1 MAWDFSTEP
10 EFQEQLDWMRAFVR
24 EEIWPIEAVYEELG
38 PDGFERATAPLRAQV
53 RDRGLW
59 AAHLPPEL
67 GGQGFGQV
75 KLGLMHEILGT
86 SPFAPV
92 VFGNQAPDS
101 GNSEILALA
110 GTEAQKERWLYPLLA
125 GDLRSAFSMTEPET
139 AGSDPTLLR
148 TTAVEEGDAWVI
160 NGHKWFSTN
169 GSIAD
174 FLIVMAVTD
183 PDARPHQRASMFIVP
198 VDTPGVKILRDV
210 PTMEHPVERYG
221 AYGGHAEI
229 LYEDVRVS
237 RDALLGARGAGFL
250 IVMAVTDPDAHRYQ
264 RASMLIV
271 PVETPGV
278 RILRDVPT
286 MEHPYERFGVY
297 GGHAEIV
304 YEDVRVPKDALLG
317 ARGAGFLIAQ
327 QRLGPG
333 RIHHCMRWLG
343 VSRRAFDML
352 CERAVSRYSHGS
364 LLADKQ
370 TVQNWI
376 ADSAAQMHAARL
388 MTLHAAWKMDAEGPA
403 AARQE
408 IGLIKFYGAQVLH
421 EVVDR
426 ALQAHGALGYSS
438 DLPLEQMYRFARAAR
453 LYDGPDEVHRQ
464 SVARQILRGYEAP
477 PDGIPTDHV
486 PTRREAAR
494 ARFADLLEAV
504 TSND

>member
-1 MAWDFSTEP
+1 VAWDFSTEP

-38 PDGFERATAPLRAQV
+38 PDGFERATAPLKAQV
-53 RDRGLW
+53 RERGLW

-110 GTEAQKERWLYPLLA
+110 GTEDQKEQWLYPLLA

-148 TTAVEEGDAWVI
+148 TTAVDDGDEWVI

-169 GSIAD
+169 ASISD
-174 FLIVMAVTD
+174 
-183 PDARPHQRASMFIVP
+183 
-198 VDTPGVKILRDV
+198 
-210 PTMEHPVERYG
+210 
-221 AYGGHAEI
+221 
-229 LYEDVRVS
+229 
-237 RDALLGARGAGFL
+237 FL

-271 PVETPGV
+271 PVDTPGV

-327 QRLGPG
+327 HRLGPG

-343 VSRRAFDML
+343 VAHRAFDML

-376 ADSAAQMHAARL
+376 ADSAAQMQAARL

-408 IGLIKFYGAQVLH
+408 IALIKFYGAQVLH
-421 EVVDR
+421 DVIDR

-477 PDGIPTDHV
+477 PGGLPSEHV